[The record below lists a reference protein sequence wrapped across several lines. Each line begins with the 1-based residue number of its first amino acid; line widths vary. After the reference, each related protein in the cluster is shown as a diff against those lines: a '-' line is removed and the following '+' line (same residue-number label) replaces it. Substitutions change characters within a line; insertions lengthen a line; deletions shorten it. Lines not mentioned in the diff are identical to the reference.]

1 MSSYQIIKLK
11 NGEDL
16 ICNVLDNE
24 NGRLKVT
31 TPLKMETVNRISKK
45 GLTES
50 LALTRWIQ
58 PYSDEEHFFKERN
71 SIILMAPASVGMSRY
86 YEYVVKSYD
95 GLVLKEAKEETVEK
109 IKIEKQKSS
118 KLQVDDDLT
127 ESLALTRWIQPYS
140 DEDHFF
146 IESNSIIIMTPASIG
161 MTRYY
166 EYVLKSYDGLVLKS
180 AKEEVIE
187 KVKTEKQKSSKLEID
202 DDMLESDL
210 KDYLFSDKKTIH

>member
-58 PYSDEEHFFKERN
+58 PYSDEEHFFIEPN

-109 IKIEKQKSS
+109 IKKEKQ
-118 KLQVDDDLT
+118 
-127 ESLALTRWIQPYS
+127 E
-140 DEDHFF
+140 
-146 IESNSIIIMTPASIG
+146 
-161 MTRYY
+161 
-166 EYVLKSYDGLVLKS
+166 
-180 AKEEVIE
+180 
-187 KVKTEKQKSSKLEID
+187 SSKLEID
-202 DDMLESDL
+202 DDLTESDL
-210 KDYLFSDKKTIH
+210 KEYLFSDKKTIH

>member
-24 NGRLKVT
+24 NGRLKVSS
-31 TPLKMETVNRISKK
+31 PLKMETVNRISKK

-58 PYSDEEHFFKERN
+58 PYSDEEHFF
-71 SIILMAPASVGMSRY
+71 
-86 YEYVVKSYD
+86 
-95 GLVLKEAKEETVEK
+95 
-109 IKIEKQKSS
+109 
-118 KLQVDDDLT
+118 
-127 ESLALTRWIQPYS
+127 
-140 DEDHFF
+140 
-146 IESNSIIIMTPASIG
+146 IESNSIIIMTPASVG

-180 AKEEVIE
+180 AKEETVE
-187 KVKTEKQKSSKLEID
+187 KIKSEKQKSSKLEVD
-202 DDMLESDL
+202 DDLTESDL

>member
-16 ICNVLDNE
+16 ICNVLDSE

-31 TPLKMETVNRISKK
+31 SPLKMETVNRISKK
-45 GLTES
+45 G
-50 LALTRWIQ
+50 
-58 PYSDEEHFFKERN
+58 
-71 SIILMAPASVGMSRY
+71 
-86 YEYVVKSYD
+86 
-95 GLVLKEAKEETVEK
+95 
-109 IKIEKQKSS
+109 
-118 KLQVDDDLT
+118 LT

-166 EYVLKSYDGLVLKS
+166 EYVLKSYDGLVLKE
-180 AKEEVIE
+180 AKEETVTKIRS
-187 KVKTEKQKSSKLEID
+187 EKQKSSKLEID

-210 KDYLFSDKKTIH
+210 KDYLFNDKKTIH

>member
-24 NGRLKVT
+24 NGRLKVSS
-31 TPLKMETVNRISKK
+31 PLKMETVNRISKK
-45 GLTES
+45 G
-50 LALTRWIQ
+50 
-58 PYSDEEHFFKERN
+58 
-71 SIILMAPASVGMSRY
+71 
-86 YEYVVKSYD
+86 
-95 GLVLKEAKEETVEK
+95 
-109 IKIEKQKSS
+109 
-118 KLQVDDDLT
+118 LT

-180 AKEEVIE
+180 AKEETVE
-187 KVKTEKQKSSKLEID
+187 KIRSEKQKSSKLEID

-210 KDYLFSDKKTIH
+210 KDYLFNDKKTIH

>member
-24 NGRLKVT
+24 NGRLKVSS
-31 TPLKMETVNRISKK
+31 PLKMETVNRISKK
-45 GLTES
+45 G
-50 LALTRWIQ
+50 
-58 PYSDEEHFFKERN
+58 
-71 SIILMAPASVGMSRY
+71 
-86 YEYVVKSYD
+86 
-95 GLVLKEAKEETVEK
+95 
-109 IKIEKQKSS
+109 
-118 KLQVDDDLT
+118 LT

-180 AKEEVIE
+180 AKEETVE
-187 KVKTEKQKSSKLEID
+187 KIKSEKQKSSKLEVD
-202 DDMLESDL
+202 DDLTESDL
-210 KDYLFSDKKTIH
+210 KDYLFNDKKTIH

>member
-24 NGRLKVT
+24 NGRLKVSS
-31 TPLKMETVNRISKK
+31 PLKMETVNRISKK
-45 GLTES
+45 G
-50 LALTRWIQ
+50 
-58 PYSDEEHFFKERN
+58 
-71 SIILMAPASVGMSRY
+71 
-86 YEYVVKSYD
+86 
-95 GLVLKEAKEETVEK
+95 
-109 IKIEKQKSS
+109 
-118 KLQVDDDLT
+118 LT

-146 IESNSIIIMTPASIG
+146 IESNSIIIMTPASVG

-180 AKEEVIE
+180 AKEETVQKIRS
-187 KVKTEKQKSSKLEID
+187 EKQKSSKLEID

-210 KDYLFSDKKTIH
+210 KDYLFNDKKTIH

>member
-24 NGRLKVT
+24 NGRLKVA

-45 GLTES
+45 G
-50 LALTRWIQ
+50 
-58 PYSDEEHFFKERN
+58 
-71 SIILMAPASVGMSRY
+71 
-86 YEYVVKSYD
+86 
-95 GLVLKEAKEETVEK
+95 
-109 IKIEKQKSS
+109 
-118 KLQVDDDLT
+118 LT

-161 MTRYY
+161 MKRYY

-180 AKEEVIE
+180 AKEETVE
-187 KVKTEKQKSSKLEID
+187 KIKSEKQKSSKLEID
-202 DDMLESDL
+202 DDLTESDL
-210 KDYLFSDKKTIH
+210 KDYLFNDKKTIH

>member
-31 TPLKMETVNRISKK
+31 SPLKMETVNRISKK

-58 PYSDEEHFFKERN
+58 PYSDEEHFF
-71 SIILMAPASVGMSRY
+71 
-86 YEYVVKSYD
+86 
-95 GLVLKEAKEETVEK
+95 
-109 IKIEKQKSS
+109 
-118 KLQVDDDLT
+118 
-127 ESLALTRWIQPYS
+127 
-140 DEDHFF
+140 
-146 IESNSIIIMTPASIG
+146 IESNSIIIMPPASVG

-180 AKEEVIE
+180 AKEETVE
-187 KVKTEKQKSSKLEID
+187 KIKSEKQKSSKLEVD
-202 DDMLESDL
+202 DDLTESDL
-210 KDYLFSDKKTIH
+210 KDYLFNDKKTIH

>member
-24 NGRLKVT
+24 NGRLKVSS
-31 TPLKMETVNRISKK
+31 PLKMETVNRISKK
-45 GLTES
+45 G
-50 LALTRWIQ
+50 
-58 PYSDEEHFFKERN
+58 
-71 SIILMAPASVGMSRY
+71 
-86 YEYVVKSYD
+86 
-95 GLVLKEAKEETVEK
+95 
-109 IKIEKQKSS
+109 
-118 KLQVDDDLT
+118 LT

-180 AKEEVIE
+180 AKEETVE
-187 KVKTEKQKSSKLEID
+187 KIRSEKQKSSKLEID
-202 DDMLESDL
+202 DDMVESDL
-210 KDYLFSDKKTIH
+210 RDYLYTDKKTIH

>member
-24 NGRLKVT
+24 NGRLKVSS
-31 TPLKMETVNRISKK
+31 PLKMETVNRLSKK
-45 GLTES
+45 G
-50 LALTRWIQ
+50 
-58 PYSDEEHFFKERN
+58 
-71 SIILMAPASVGMSRY
+71 
-86 YEYVVKSYD
+86 
-95 GLVLKEAKEETVEK
+95 
-109 IKIEKQKSS
+109 
-118 KLQVDDDLT
+118 LT

-161 MTRYY
+161 MKRYY

-180 AKEEVIE
+180 AKEETVE
-187 KVKTEKQKSSKLEID
+187 KIKSEKQKSSKLEID
-202 DDMLESDL
+202 DDLTESDL
-210 KDYLFSDKKTIH
+210 KDYLFNDKKTIH

>member
-24 NGRLKVT
+24 NGRLKVSS
-31 TPLKMETVNRISKK
+31 PLKMETVNRISKK

-58 PYSDEEHFFKERN
+58 PYSDEEHFF
-71 SIILMAPASVGMSRY
+71 
-86 YEYVVKSYD
+86 
-95 GLVLKEAKEETVEK
+95 
-109 IKIEKQKSS
+109 
-118 KLQVDDDLT
+118 
-127 ESLALTRWIQPYS
+127 
-140 DEDHFF
+140 
-146 IESNSIIIMTPASIG
+146 IESNSIIIMTPASVG
-161 MTRYY
+161 MKRYY

-180 AKEEVIE
+180 AKEETVE
-187 KVKTEKQKSSKLEID
+187 KIRSEKQKSSKLEVD
-202 DDMLESDL
+202 DDLTESDL

>member
-45 GLTES
+45 G
-50 LALTRWIQ
+50 
-58 PYSDEEHFFKERN
+58 
-71 SIILMAPASVGMSRY
+71 RY

-109 IKIEKQKSS
+109 IKREKQESS
-118 KLQVDDDLT
+118 KL
-127 ESLALTRWIQPYS
+127 
-140 DEDHFF
+140 
-146 IESNSIIIMTPASIG
+146 
-161 MTRYY
+161 
-166 EYVLKSYDGLVLKS
+166 K
-180 AKEEVIE
+180 
-187 KVKTEKQKSSKLEID
+187 ID
-202 DDMLESDL
+202 DDITESDL

>member
-31 TPLKMETVNRISKK
+31 SPLKMETVNRISKK
-45 GLTES
+45 G
-50 LALTRWIQ
+50 
-58 PYSDEEHFFKERN
+58 
-71 SIILMAPASVGMSRY
+71 
-86 YEYVVKSYD
+86 
-95 GLVLKEAKEETVEK
+95 
-109 IKIEKQKSS
+109 
-118 KLQVDDDLT
+118 LT

-146 IESNSIIIMTPASIG
+146 IESNSIIIMTPASVG

-166 EYVLKSYDGLVLKS
+166 EYVLKSYDGLVLKE
-180 AKEEVIE
+180 AKEETVQKIRS
-187 KVKTEKQKSSKLEID
+187 EKQKSSKLEID

-210 KDYLFSDKKTIH
+210 KDYLFNDKKTIH

>member
-24 NGRLKVT
+24 NGRLKVSS
-31 TPLKMETVNRISKK
+31 PLKMETVNRISKK
-45 GLTES
+45 G
-50 LALTRWIQ
+50 
-58 PYSDEEHFFKERN
+58 
-71 SIILMAPASVGMSRY
+71 
-86 YEYVVKSYD
+86 
-95 GLVLKEAKEETVEK
+95 
-109 IKIEKQKSS
+109 
-118 KLQVDDDLT
+118 LT

-180 AKEEVIE
+180 AKEETVQKIRS
-187 KVKTEKQKSSKLEID
+187 EKQKSSKLEID
-202 DDMLESDL
+202 DDMLESEL
-210 KDYLFSDKKTIH
+210 KDYLFNDKKTIH

>member
-24 NGRLKVT
+24 NGRLKVES
-31 TPLKMETVNRISKK
+31 PLKMETVNRISKK
-45 GLTES
+45 G
-50 LALTRWIQ
+50 
-58 PYSDEEHFFKERN
+58 
-71 SIILMAPASVGMSRY
+71 
-86 YEYVVKSYD
+86 
-95 GLVLKEAKEETVEK
+95 
-109 IKIEKQKSS
+109 
-118 KLQVDDDLT
+118 LT

-146 IESNSIIIMTPASIG
+146 IESNSIIIMTPASVG

-180 AKEEVIE
+180 AKEETVQKIRS
-187 KVKTEKQKSSKLEID
+187 EKQKSSKLEID
-202 DDMLESDL
+202 DDMLESEL
-210 KDYLFSDKKTIH
+210 KDYLFNDKKTIH

>member
-58 PYSDEEHFFKERN
+58 PYSDEEH
-71 SIILMAPASVGMSRY
+71 Y
-86 YEYVVKSYD
+86 
-95 GLVLKEAKEETVEK
+95 
-109 IKIEKQKSS
+109 
-118 KLQVDDDLT
+118 
-127 ESLALTRWIQPYS
+127 
-140 DEDHFF
+140 F
-146 IESNSIIIMTPASIG
+146 IESNSIIIMTPASVG

-166 EYVLKSYDGLVLKS
+166 QYVLKSYDGLVLKS
-180 AKEEVIE
+180 AKEETIE
-187 KVKTEKQKSSKLEID
+187 KIRSEKQKSSKLEVD
-202 DDMLESDL
+202 EDMPESEL
-210 KDYLFSDKKTIH
+210 NEYLYTDKKTIH

>member
-58 PYSDEEHFFKERN
+58 PYSDEEHFF
-71 SIILMAPASVGMSRY
+71 
-86 YEYVVKSYD
+86 
-95 GLVLKEAKEETVEK
+95 
-109 IKIEKQKSS
+109 
-118 KLQVDDDLT
+118 
-127 ESLALTRWIQPYS
+127 
-140 DEDHFF
+140 
-146 IESNSIIIMTPASIG
+146 IESNSIIIMTPASVG

-166 EYVLKSYDGLVLKS
+166 EYELKSYDGLVLKS
-180 AKEEVIE
+180 AKEETVE
-187 KVKTEKQKSSKLEID
+187 KIRSEKQKSSKLEID
-202 DDMLESDL
+202 DDLTESDL

>member
-24 NGRLKVT
+24 NGRLKVSS
-31 TPLKMETVNRISKK
+31 PLKMETVNRLSKK

-58 PYSDEEHFFKERN
+58 PYSDEEHFFIEAN
-71 SIILMAPASVGMSRY
+71 SIILMAPASIGMSRY

-109 IKIEKQKSS
+109 IKREKQESS
-118 KLQVDDDLT
+118 KLKIDDDLT
-127 ESLALTRWIQPYS
+127 ES
-140 DEDHFF
+140 
-146 IESNSIIIMTPASIG
+146 
-161 MTRYY
+161 
-166 EYVLKSYDGLVLKS
+166 
-180 AKEEVIE
+180 
-187 KVKTEKQKSSKLEID
+187 
-202 DDMLESDL
+202 DL
-210 KDYLFSDKKTIH
+210 KEYLFSDKKTIH

>member
-24 NGRLKVT
+24 NGRLKVSS
-31 TPLKMETVNRISKK
+31 PLKMETVNRLSKK

-58 PYSDEEHFFKERN
+58 PYSDE
-71 SIILMAPASVGMSRY
+71 
-86 YEYVVKSYD
+86 
-95 GLVLKEAKEETVEK
+95 
-109 IKIEKQKSS
+109 
-118 KLQVDDDLT
+118 
-127 ESLALTRWIQPYS
+127 
-140 DEDHFF
+140 DHYF
-146 IESNSIIIMTPASIG
+146 IESNSIIIMTPASVG

-166 EYVLKSYDGLVLKS
+166 QYVLKSYDGLVLKS
-180 AKEEVIE
+180 AKEETVE
-187 KVKTEKQKSSKLEID
+187 KIRSQKQKSSKLEID
-202 DDMLESDL
+202 DDMVETDL

>member
-24 NGRLKVT
+24 NGRLKVA

-58 PYSDEEHFFKERN
+58 PYSDE
-71 SIILMAPASVGMSRY
+71 
-86 YEYVVKSYD
+86 
-95 GLVLKEAKEETVEK
+95 
-109 IKIEKQKSS
+109 
-118 KLQVDDDLT
+118 
-127 ESLALTRWIQPYS
+127 
-140 DEDHFF
+140 DHFF
-146 IESNSIIIMTPASIG
+146 IETNSIIIMTPASVG

-180 AKEEVIE
+180 AKEETVE
-187 KVKTEKQKSSKLEID
+187 KIRSQKQKSSKLEID
-202 DDMLESDL
+202 DDMVETDL

>member
-58 PYSDEEHFFKERN
+58 PH
-71 SIILMAPASVGMSRY
+71 
-86 YEYVVKSYD
+86 
-95 GLVLKEAKEETVEK
+95 
-109 IKIEKQKSS
+109 
-118 KLQVDDDLT
+118 
-127 ESLALTRWIQPYS
+127 S

-146 IESNSIIIMTPASIG
+146 IESNSIIIMTPASVG

-180 AKEEVIE
+180 AKEETVQKIRS
-187 KVKTEKQKSSKLEID
+187 EKQKSSKLEID
-202 DDMLESDL
+202 DDMLESEL
-210 KDYLFSDKKTIH
+210 KDYLFNDKKTIH

>member
-24 NGRLKVT
+24 NGRLKVSS
-31 TPLKMETVNRISKK
+31 PLKMETVNRISKK

-58 PYSDEEHFFKERN
+58 PYSDEEHFFIESN
-71 SIILMAPASVGMSRY
+71 SIIIMTPASVGMTRY
-86 YEYVVKSYD
+86 YEYVLKSYD

-109 IKIEKQKSS
+109 IKVEKQKSS

-127 ESLALTRWIQPYS
+127 ES
-140 DEDHFF
+140 
-146 IESNSIIIMTPASIG
+146 
-161 MTRYY
+161 
-166 EYVLKSYDGLVLKS
+166 
-180 AKEEVIE
+180 
-187 KVKTEKQKSSKLEID
+187 
-202 DDMLESDL
+202 DL
-210 KDYLFSDKKTIH
+210 KDYLFNDKKTIH

>member
-24 NGRLKVT
+24 NGRLKVSS
-31 TPLKMETVNRISKK
+31 PLKMETVNRISKK

-58 PYSDEEHFFKERN
+58 PYSDEEHFF
-71 SIILMAPASVGMSRY
+71 
-86 YEYVVKSYD
+86 
-95 GLVLKEAKEETVEK
+95 
-109 IKIEKQKSS
+109 
-118 KLQVDDDLT
+118 
-127 ESLALTRWIQPYS
+127 
-140 DEDHFF
+140 
-146 IESNSIIIMTPASIG
+146 IESNSIIIMTPASVG

-180 AKEEVIE
+180 AKEETVE
-187 KVKTEKQKSSKLEID
+187 KIKSEKQKSSKLEVD
-202 DDMLESDL
+202 DDLTESDL
-210 KDYLFSDKKTIH
+210 KDYLFNDNKTIH

>member
-1 MSSYQIIKLK
+1 MSSYQTIKLK

-24 NGRLKVT
+24 NGRLKVA

-58 PYSDEEHFFKERN
+58 PYSDE
-71 SIILMAPASVGMSRY
+71 
-86 YEYVVKSYD
+86 
-95 GLVLKEAKEETVEK
+95 
-109 IKIEKQKSS
+109 
-118 KLQVDDDLT
+118 
-127 ESLALTRWIQPYS
+127 
-140 DEDHFF
+140 DHFF
-146 IESNSIIIMTPASIG
+146 IETNSIIIMTPASVG

-180 AKEEVIE
+180 AKEETVE
-187 KVKTEKQKSSKLEID
+187 KIRSQKQKSSKLEID
-202 DDMLESDL
+202 DDMVETDL

>member
-24 NGRLKVT
+24 NGRLKVSS
-31 TPLKMETVNRISKK
+31 PLKMETVNRISKK
-45 GLTES
+45 G
-50 LALTRWIQ
+50 
-58 PYSDEEHFFKERN
+58 
-71 SIILMAPASVGMSRY
+71 
-86 YEYVVKSYD
+86 
-95 GLVLKEAKEETVEK
+95 
-109 IKIEKQKSS
+109 
-118 KLQVDDDLT
+118 LT

-180 AKEEVIE
+180 AKEETVE
-187 KVKTEKQKSSKLEID
+187 KIKSEKQKSSKLEVD
-202 DDMLESDL
+202 DDLTESDL
-210 KDYLFSDKKTIH
+210 KDYLFNEKKTIH

>member
-31 TPLKMETVNRISKK
+31 SPLKMETVNRISKK
-45 GLTES
+45 G
-50 LALTRWIQ
+50 
-58 PYSDEEHFFKERN
+58 
-71 SIILMAPASVGMSRY
+71 
-86 YEYVVKSYD
+86 
-95 GLVLKEAKEETVEK
+95 
-109 IKIEKQKSS
+109 
-118 KLQVDDDLT
+118 LT

-166 EYVLKSYDGLVLKS
+166 EYVLKSYDGMVLKD
-180 AKEEVIE
+180 AKEETVE
-187 KVKTEKQKSSKLEID
+187 KIKSEKQSSSKLELD
-202 DDMLESDL
+202 DDLTESDL
-210 KDYLFSDKKTIH
+210 KDYLFNEKKTIH

>member
-24 NGRLKVT
+24 NGRLKVAS
-31 TPLKMETVNRISKK
+31 PLKMETVNRISKK

-58 PYSDEEHFFKERN
+58 PYSDEN
-71 SIILMAPASVGMSRY
+71 
-86 YEYVVKSYD
+86 
-95 GLVLKEAKEETVEK
+95 
-109 IKIEKQKSS
+109 
-118 KLQVDDDLT
+118 
-127 ESLALTRWIQPYS
+127 
-140 DEDHFF
+140 HFF

-166 EYVLKSYDGLVLKS
+166 EYVLKSYDGLVLKE
-180 AKEEVIE
+180 AKEERVE
-187 KVKTEKQKSSKLEID
+187 KIKSEKQKSSKLELD
-202 DDMLESDL
+202 DDLTESDL
-210 KDYLFSDKKTIH
+210 KDYLFNDKKTIH

>member
-24 NGRLKVT
+24 NGRLKVSS
-31 TPLKMETVNRISKK
+31 PLKMETVNRISKK
-45 GLTES
+45 G
-50 LALTRWIQ
+50 
-58 PYSDEEHFFKERN
+58 
-71 SIILMAPASVGMSRY
+71 
-86 YEYVVKSYD
+86 
-95 GLVLKEAKEETVEK
+95 
-109 IKIEKQKSS
+109 
-118 KLQVDDDLT
+118 LT

-146 IESNSIIIMTPASIG
+146 IESNSIIIMTPASVG

-180 AKEEVIE
+180 AKEETVE
-187 KVKTEKQKSSKLEID
+187 KIKSEKQKSSKLEID
-202 DDMLESDL
+202 DDMLESEL
-210 KDYLFSDKKTIH
+210 KDYLFNDKKTIH

>member
-24 NGRLKVT
+24 NGRLKVSS
-31 TPLKMETVNRISKK
+31 PLKMETVNRISKK

-58 PYSDEEHFFKERN
+58 PYSDEEHFF
-71 SIILMAPASVGMSRY
+71 
-86 YEYVVKSYD
+86 
-95 GLVLKEAKEETVEK
+95 
-109 IKIEKQKSS
+109 
-118 KLQVDDDLT
+118 
-127 ESLALTRWIQPYS
+127 
-140 DEDHFF
+140 
-146 IESNSIIIMTPASIG
+146 IESNSIIIMTPASVG

-180 AKEEVIE
+180 AKEETVE
-187 KVKTEKQKSSKLEID
+187 KIRSEKQKSSKLEVD
-202 DDMLESDL
+202 DDLTESDL

>member
-58 PYSDEEHFFKERN
+58 PYSDEEHFF
-71 SIILMAPASVGMSRY
+71 
-86 YEYVVKSYD
+86 
-95 GLVLKEAKEETVEK
+95 
-109 IKIEKQKSS
+109 
-118 KLQVDDDLT
+118 
-127 ESLALTRWIQPYS
+127 
-140 DEDHFF
+140 
-146 IESNSIIIMTPASIG
+146 IESNSIIIMTPASVG
-161 MTRYY
+161 MKRYY

-180 AKEEVIE
+180 AKEETVE
-187 KVKTEKQKSSKLEID
+187 KIKSEKQKSSKLEVD
-202 DDMLESDL
+202 DDLTESDL

>member
-24 NGRLKVT
+24 NGRLKVA

-50 LALTRWIQ
+50 I
-58 PYSDEEHFFKERN
+58 
-71 SIILMAPASVGMSRY
+71 
-86 YEYVVKSYD
+86 
-95 GLVLKEAKEETVEK
+95 
-109 IKIEKQKSS
+109 
-118 KLQVDDDLT
+118 
-127 ESLALTRWIQPYS
+127 ALTRWIQPYS

-146 IESNSIIIMTPASIG
+146 IESNSIIIMTPASVG

-166 EYVLKSYDGLVLKS
+166 EYVLKSYDGLVLKE
-180 AKEEVIE
+180 AKEETVE
-187 KVKTEKQKSSKLEID
+187 KIRSEKQKSSKLEID
-202 DDMLESDL
+202 DDMLESEL
-210 KDYLFSDKKTIH
+210 KDYLFNDKKTIH